1 MADVLQYRRFEP
13 MMLIPTRASGHDGPN
28 NPPEPWPGPRPE
40 PVPPEPP
47 PTDPFPLEPEPPAP
61 PPSTPDRR
69 PSRPS
74 RGVLVLSLSVLE
86 ELNRPLVLLRGASG
100 LERTEVPPPA
110 TFGVDLS
117 RVEAILARF
126 QLTNHAYLFSIT
138 GKAARTTIS
147 HIMQAAI
154 STISSEG
161 RMEMACNALW
171 TWPGLRATV

>member
-1 MADVLQYRRFEP
+1 MMCARPVRALSLQDHRARSRSAWHVLLLCALCQGERRFWRRRSRVVHSLSFSVDPHVDAHLDRTRHAEPRIAGHSRGRVQFLWMADVLQYRRFEP

-74 RGVLVLSLSVLE
+74 RGCSFCHYPCLK
-86 ELNRPLVLLRGASG
+86 N
-100 LERTEVPPPA
+100 
-110 TFGVDLS
+110 
-117 RVEAILARF
+117 
-126 QLTNHAYLFSIT
+126 
-138 GKAARTTIS
+138 
-147 HIMQAAI
+147 
-154 STISSEG
+154 
-161 RMEMACNALW
+161 
-171 TWPGLRATV
+171 